1 MPLQLPEGKRFAA
14 ALTFDLDAQCLWMGM
29 LGIDS
34 PSYHSRGEFGA
45 LVGAFRVLDLLA
57 EFDIKATWCVPG
69 HSLVTFPDTIEKI
82 LEAGHEIAAH
92 GCYHEAIPTLEPA
105 EERRLMD
112 VQLAQHQQIVGRLP
126 RGYRSPAWDYSA
138 VTAQILED
146 YGFDW
151 DSSLMGR
158 DFEPYRARPV
168 DVRYEEAS
176 TFGAPSPLVELPVS
190 WYLDD
195 APDVDYIRETAPGLG
210 SHRDMGLRWQEILD
224 YGRAHHPGGLFN
236 LTMHPQTIGRA
247 HHMLVLE
254 SLIQHAVS
262 AGDVWFTTLSDAC
275 DAWIAHE
282 ETLAR

>member
-1 MPLQLPEGKRFAA
+1 MPLLMPDGKRFAA

-45 LVGAFRVLDLLA
+45 LVGAPRVLDLLA
-57 EFDIKATWCVPG
+57 RYDIKATWCVPG

-82 LEAGHEIAAH
+82 LDAGHEIAAH
-92 GCYHEAIPTLEPA
+92 GCYHEAIPNLSAA

-112 VQLAQHQQIVGRLP
+112 VQLEQHQQIVGRLP
-126 RGYRSPAWDYSA
+126 RGYRSPAWDFSPA
-138 VTAQILED
+138 TAQILED

-158 DFEPYRARPV
+158 DFEPYRPRPV
-168 DVRYEEAS
+168 TVRYEEAS
-176 TFGAPSPLVELPVS
+176 TFGEPSPFVEMPVS

-195 APDVDYIRETAPGLG
+195 APDVEYIRETAPGMG
-210 SHRDMGLRWQEILD
+210 SHTDLGDRWEALFD
-224 YGRAHHPGGLFN
+224 YGRTHHPGGLFN

-254 SLIQHAVS
+254 SVIANALIT
-262 AGDVWFTTLSDAC
+262 GDVWFTTLSEAC
-275 DAWIAHE
+275 DAWSANE
-282 ETLAR
+282 VVPQR